1 MPKDIVV
8 EPLDID
14 DLASQYEATFIS
26 DELPQEASDKIRN
39 NEPDSTIDDH
49 ILLILDQRYNHREML
64 LQFLIKITKITIY
77 FFIALV
83 TIKVLGS
90 LVFNKDLI
98 SDGLAGTIAV
108 SIFAE
113 IIAVIRGITK
123 ALWSEKDVLRSPLI
137 KKMHDDQQS
146 P

>member
-49 ILLILDQRYNHREML
+49 ILLILDQR
-64 LQFLIKITKITIY
+64 
-77 FFIALV
+77 
-83 TIKVLGS
+83 
-90 LVFNKDLI
+90 
-98 SDGLAGTIAV
+98 
-108 SIFAE
+108 
-113 IIAVIRGITK
+113 
-123 ALWSEKDVLRSPLI
+123 
-137 KKMHDDQQS
+137 
-146 P
+146 